1 MNRVILVFDIDGVV
15 RDVSGSYRRAIADA
29 VEHFTA
35 GAFRPNSLDIDSLK
49 SEGVWNNDW
58 QASFELVCR
67 YFEGIGRSR
76 NQLAFNYDELVA
88 FFQSRYRGPDDRNWT
103 GYICDEP
110 LLLSPAYLENL
121 TVGGI
126 VWGFFSGAMR
136 DEAAYVLEGKLGLN
150 SPVLVAMEDAP
161 GKPDPTGLF
170 AAIEQ
175 LENMH
180 GLPNNLPV
188 IYAGDTVADIYTIVK
203 AREVQPNRVW
213 LGMGILPPHVLDDSV
228 RCEAYAASLKNAG
241 AAAVF
246 RNVEELTA
254 SRIREIIKTAVSTA
268 PTQTMCADSRKTAVE
283 TASTQTMSG
292 WCADSRK

>member
-76 NQLAFNYDELVA
+76 NQLAIDYDELVA
-88 FFQSRYRGPDDRNWT
+88 FFQNRYRGADEKNWT
-103 GYICDEP
+103 GYICAEP

-121 TVGGI
+121 TVEGI

-136 DEAAYVLEGKLGLN
+136 DEAAYVLEGKLSLN
-150 SPVLVAMEDAP
+150 SPVLVGMEDAP
-161 GKPDPTGLF
+161 GKPDPAGLF
-170 AAIEQ
+170 ATIEQ
-175 LENMH
+175 LENLH
-180 GLPNNLPV
+180 GLENNLPV
-188 IYAGDTVADIYTIVK
+188 IYAGDTVADIYTVVK
-203 AREVQPNRVW
+203 AREVQPNRIW
-213 LGMGILPPHVLDDSV
+213 LGTGILPPHVLDDSE
-228 RCEAYAASLKNAG
+228 RCDAYAAALKTAG

-254 SRIREIIKTAVSTA
+254 ARIRELIN
-268 PTQTMCADSRKTAVE
+268 C
-283 TASTQTMSG
+283 
-292 WCADSRK
+292 